1 MFVLIIKVDAI
12 QTEFFWFR
20 FFEDLIKILSF
31 QLKPFKLVICA
42 TEEVQSF
49 QNYWLVQNKD
59 KDLKI
64 E

>member
-20 FFEDLIKILSF
+20 FFEDLTKILSF
-31 QLKPFKLVICA
+31 PLKPFKFVICA
-42 TEEVQSF
+42 TEEVQSS